1 MVRKH
6 CHLIFVDVE
15 ANGPC
20 PGCGEMTE
28 FGAVHYESEEW
39 FYADLRQSKGKE
51 KEVFQDFADWL
62 VKMVGAQPVF
72 VSDNPAFDWQWCN
85 WGFHHYLGRNPFGW
99 SARRISD
106 YFAGLTGNFW
116 DSQRWKRWR
125 ITKHDHNPYHDALG
139 NVQAFKRIERDKD
152 IIRGINP

>member
-1 MVRKH
+1 MNKD
-6 CHLIFVDVE
+6 CHLIFVDCE

-39 FYADLRQSKGKE
+39 FYADLRQGKE
-51 KEVFQDFADWL
+51 KEIFQDFADWL
-62 VKMVGAQPVF
+62 IKMVGQQPVF
-72 VSDNPAFDWQWCN
+72 VSDNPAFDWMWICI
-85 WGFHHYLGRNPFGW
+85 GFHNYLGYNPFGW

-106 YFAGLTGNFW
+106 YYAGLKGNFW

-125 ITKHDHNPYHDALG
+125 IQKHDHNPYHDALG

-152 IIRGINP
+152 IIRGIVKNP